1 MATLLEQ
8 TRLAH
13 EEVERLERLIVE
25 ELSREAR
32 THRERLAQGHRVA
45 AMVDRIS
52 ARAGKLVRVHA
63 VAVASVVC
71 AAGGALPRRR
81 SRSLRGAARG

>member
-13 EEVERLERLIVE
+13 EEMERLERLVVA

-32 THRERLAQGHRVA
+32 THRERLLQSHRVA
-45 AMVDRIS
+45 AMVEQIS
-52 ARAGKLVRVHA
+52 ARAVKLVRSA
-63 VAVASVVC
+63 ARPPAPRVV
-71 AAGGALPRRR
+71 GPRR
-81 SRSLRGAARG
+81 SRLTPARLARAARDV